1 MFWNNCLL
9 VALVAIAGAT
19 AENQTLYK
27 PLYQKYS
34 KSTPK
39 FQNVSG
45 ADVNP
50 LILALKGHSAG
61 HKSQGGGHHPHFLDK
76 RQISVALAVKLDMEA
91 VALHKSPRVEAAPSN
106 VELVIMRA
114 GMQILSATLKCDS
127 RLPGDMD
134 LTGFTHMNFAFAYFN
149 PTTFEMMP
157 MNAGDPALYSQFTD
171 LKTTYPGIKT
181 WISVGGWS
189 FNDATNS
196 PNTQTAFS
204 DMASTAANR
213 AKWIKSLT
221 NFMQTYGFDGVDID
235 WEYPGA
241 PDRGGVNADTENYV
255 TLVKEMRASWG
266 SKYGISATLPSSY
279 WYMRWFDLKGLED
292 SLDWF
297 NFMSYDIHGVW
308 DSTNKF
314 TGPFI
319 LPHTNLTEI
328 KLGLDLLWR
337 NGIDPGY
344 VTLGLGWY
352 GRSFTLSDPSCSTP
366 NGVCQFSSGGKPG
379 PCTNSAGT
387 LSNAEIFQ
395 VLAQTGAKPSFD
407 STAAVKWITWD
418 TNQWVSYD
426 DGQTMKLKI
435 DAANNLCI
443 GGVMI
448 WSVDQD
454 DTNGTSTSDLLG
466 LGTANG
472 ISSAKALE
480 LKQNQR
486 YAVSQAT
493 NMNSCYW
500 TFCGDSCASGY
511 FPQTSSN
518 GQVNGVSSNT
528 VCKNGQ
534 LETLCCASGTN
545 MGTCE
550 WEGWNGVGMSCSGGG
565 CLGSGSVAIAFNT
578 NNYIKQA
585 AVGLLK
591 DQTCH
596 GGFQSY
602 CCLGF
607 RASPKGSISS
617 LDLVGL
623 NGKDTNPG
631 LNVGKFA
638 GLTVACTAAATAAGT
653 AAGAAAAI
661 FTFGIAFEPVFAAT
675 FAAVFAACEIKAKQ
689 ASALQAVG
697 VVAGVRTGGR
707 GQSNPVPRPPPNQPQ
722 IPPKQSKTQ
731 KLGQWVKTSYDPKTT
746 NDCAVT
752 YTCKYGLGFDEI
764 CDNQSWGIDK
774 ANAGRR
780 VYHYDPTL
788 SYIARG
794 PDSEYA
800 KAQWGSTWRKSWYRT
815 MAQAGNPARC
825 QVDEFPMGSLWEGR
839 APFGNQ
845 VCRLVNGVANR
856 RQGTDFQQWLSAIWA
871 PCSALRSYY
880 GKPDPPITWEFSHTP
895 NDPRLVANSAFPH
908 FIQKYGFDS
917 QTVNSLCWA
926 TYQYPAANGQQAI
939 MTASDHGFRA
949 LPNDPMYRAYG
960 WPPQQYSINPNN
972 APNLPGNV
980 ASAQWQKRINARAAL
995 ENLIPVQFADSAE
1008 VPIPVPCG
1016 ECSLI
1021 IDEDNEVVYDQRPP
1035 AEVPLTKT
1043 AGETPTPTIAKYKK
1057 PETGNT
1063 VDKGPVETGSASQ
1076 PNF

>member
-1 MFWNNCLL
+1 
-9 VALVAIAGAT
+9 
-19 AENQTLYK
+19 
-27 PLYQKYS
+27 
-34 KSTPK
+34 
-39 FQNVSG
+39 
-45 ADVNP
+45 
-50 LILALKGHSAG
+50 
-61 HKSQGGGHHPHFLDK
+61 
-76 RQISVALAVKLDMEA
+76 
-91 VALHKSPRVEAAPSN
+91 
-106 VELVIMRA
+106 
-114 GMQILSATLKCDS
+114 
-127 RLPGDMD
+127 
-134 LTGFTHMNFAFAYFN
+134 
-149 PTTFEMMP
+149 MMA
-157 MNAGDPALYSQFTD
+157 MNAGDPALYSKFTS

-241 PDRGGVNADTENYV
+241 PDRGGIPADTQNFV
-255 TLVKEMRASWG
+255 ALLKDMRASWG
-266 SKYGISATLPSSY
+266 SKYGISATIPSSY
-279 WYMRWFDLKGLED
+279 WYMRWFDLKGMED
-292 SLDWF
+292 YLDWF

-308 DSTNKF
+308 DSTSKF
-314 TGPFI
+314 SGPFI

-328 KLGLDLLWR
+328 KIGLDLLWR
-337 NGIDPGY
+337 NGIDPAY

-366 NGVCQFSSGGKPG
+366 NGVCQFSSGGNPG
-379 PCTNSAGT
+379 PCSNSAGT
-387 LSNAEIFQ
+387 LTNAEIFQ

-407 STAAVKWITWD
+407 ATAAVKWITWD
-418 TNQWVSYD
+418 SNQWISYD

-435 DAANNLCI
+435 DAANKLCL
-443 GGVMI
+443 GGIMI

-454 DTNGTSTSDLLG
+454 DTKGTSTSDLLG

-472 ISSAKALE
+472 VTSEKALE

-486 YAVSQAT
+486 DAISQAT

-511 FPQTSSN
+511 FAETSSN

-528 VCKNGQ
+528 VCKSGQ
-534 LETLCCASGTN
+534 VETLCCASGTN

-550 WEGWNGVGMSCSGGG
+550 WEGWNGVGLACSGGG
-565 CLGSGSVAIAFNT
+565 CLGSGSTAIAFNT
-578 NNYIKQA
+578 NNYAKQA
-585 AVGLLK
+585 AVALLF

-602 CCLGF
+602 CCSGF
-607 RASPKGSISS
+607 KASPKGSVSS
-617 LDLVGL
+617 LDLIGL
-623 NGKDTNPG
+623 NGKETHPG
-631 LNVGKFA
+631 LNVGKLT

-689 ASALQAVG
+689 ASVLQAVG
-697 VVAGVRTGGR
+697 VVAGQRTGGR
-707 GQSNPVPRPPPNQPQ
+707 GQTNPKPRPPPNLPN
-722 IPPKQSKTQ
+722 IPPKIPPKIPGVF
-731 KLGQWVKTSYDPKTT
+731 GQWTKTSYDPKKT
-746 NDCAVT
+746 NDCQVT
-752 YTCKYGLGFDEI
+752 YTCKYGRGFDEI

-774 ANAGRR
+774 ANGGRTI
-780 VYHYDPTL
+780 YHYD
-788 SYIARG
+788 ARG
-794 PDSEYA
+794 ADSEYA
-800 KAQWGSTWRKSWYRT
+800 KNQWASTYRKSWYRT

-856 RQGTDFQQWLSAIWA
+856 NQGTDFQQWLSAIWK
-871 PCSALRSYY
+871 PCSSLRSSY
-880 GKPDPPITWEFSHTP
+880 GKPDPPITWQFSHTP
-895 NDPRLVANSAFPH
+895 GDPRLVANSVFPH

-926 TYQYPAANGQQAI
+926 TYQYPDLNGQQRI
-939 MTASDHGFRA
+939 RTASDQGFRV
-949 LPNDPMYRAYG
+949 LPNDPLYRSYG
-960 WPPQQYSINPNN
+960 WASQQYSTNPNN
-972 APNLPGNV
+972 AQTLPV
-980 ASAQWQKRINARAAL
+980 DIASAQWQKRTNARAAL
-995 ENLIPVQFADSAE
+995 ENLIPVQFADSE
-1008 VPIPVPCG
+1008 EIPYAVPCG

-1021 IDEDNEVVYDQRPP
+1021 IDDANEIVYDQRPP
-1035 AEVPLTKT
+1035 ADVPVTKA
-1043 AGETPTPTIAKYKK
+1043 AGETPTPTAAQYNK

-1063 VDKGPVETGSASQ
+1063 FDKGPAETGSVSQ